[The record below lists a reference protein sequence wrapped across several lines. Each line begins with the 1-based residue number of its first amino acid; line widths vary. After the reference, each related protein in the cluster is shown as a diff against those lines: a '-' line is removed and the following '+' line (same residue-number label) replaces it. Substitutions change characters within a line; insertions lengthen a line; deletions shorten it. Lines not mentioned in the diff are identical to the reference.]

1 MSQSPIDQ
9 LLERANTIEDL
20 SSASALL
27 GWDQETYM
35 PDGAAEARSH
45 QISTVSALVHE
56 MYISAE
62 TGTLIEKAEVAD
74 DDWRADFLREFTRI
88 RDLSTKLPI
97 EFVREMSMA
106 RSVGQTSW
114 RKAREA
120 SNFSLFSSEL
130 THIVDLKRRHA
141 EYLGFTE
148 NPYDALLDLYEPGV
162 TAAMLRPVFDRLKE
176 GTIRLLGMLNSSDD
190 KPDDS
195 LLYSG
200 FSKEGQLSFSREVV
214 SALGFD
220 FNMGRVDLS
229 AHPFCTSFAPS
240 DVRLTTRVYEDDLR
254 SCLFGLVHEAGHGMY
269 EQGIDER
276 YSRTPLASGTS
287 MGIHESQSLFW
298 ENSIARSPEFW
309 DWAFPKMKEVFPEKL
324 AEESA
329 ESFYRKVNTM
339 KPSLIRVEAD
349 ELTYNMH
356 IILRFEIE
364 DDLINGRLEV
374 PQIPRVWTE
383 KMEEYLGVVPVSDA
397 EGLLQDVHW
406 SFGGHGYFPSYTL
419 GKLYAAMF
427 NRTMMNEIPL
437 RAEQIASG
445 NFGPTLGWLRENIH
459 RWGKAKSPTQLVND
473 VCGEN
478 LTERPFLDYIEAKIV
493 DVYRLG

>member
-1 MSQSPIDQ
+1 M
-9 LLERANTIEDL
+9 
-20 SSASALL
+20 
-27 GWDQETYM
+27 Y
-35 PDGAAEARSH
+35 
-45 QISTVSALVHE
+45 VSE
-56 MYISAE
+56 E
-62 TGTLIEKAEVAD
+62 TGSLIESSEVDAG
-74 DDWRADFLREFTRI
+74 DWRADFLREFTRI
-88 RDLSTKLPI
+88 RDLSTKLPLA
-97 EFVREMSMA
+97 FVREMSMA

-120 SNFSLFSSEL
+120 SDFSLFSKEL

-141 EYLGFTE
+141 DYLGYE
-148 NPYDALLDLYEPGV
+148 DNPYDALLDLYEPGV
-162 TAAMLRPVFDRLKE
+162 TAATLRPVFDRLKE
-176 GTIRLLGMLNSSDD
+176 GTIRLLEMINASDD

-200 FSKEGQLSFSREVV
+200 FGSEGQMSFSRDVV
-214 SALGFD
+214 SSLGFD
-220 FNMGRVDLS
+220 FETGRVDLS

-240 DVRLTTRVYEDDLR
+240 DVRLTTRVYENDLR

-269 EQGIDER
+269 EQGIDPR
-276 YSRTPLASGTS
+276 YRRTPLSAGTS

-309 DWAFPKMKEVFPEKL
+309 DWAFPKMKDVFPTEL
-324 AEESA
+324 ANESA
-329 ESFYRKVNTM
+329 TSFYRKVNAM

-374 PQIPRVWTE
+374 PEIPRVWNE
-383 KMEEYLGVVPVSDA
+383 KMEEYLGLVPSTDA

-427 NRTMMNEIPL
+427 NRTMLEEIPE
-437 RAEQIASG
+437 RPRQIAEG
-445 NFGPTLGWLRENIH
+445 NFGPTLDWLREKVH